1 MALQLQ
7 DLKTSI
13 SQLSNED
20 LMKRLMDIRANRRL
34 VKPKTEAKTKSSK
47 PAKEV
52 SLDAILASASPDMI
66 EEMIK
71 QLEAKR

>member
-1 MALQLQ
+1 LQLA
-7 DLKTSI
+7 DLKQSI
-13 SQLSNED
+13 SQLSNDD

-34 VKPKTEAKTKSSK
+34 VKPKAESKTKSSK
-47 PAKEV
+47 PTKEV

-66 EEMIK
+66 EALIK